1 MSLSKI
7 VSDLKSC
14 RLIALDPASH
24 SLAWSVFDLSAT
36 NIELV
41 DTGKIDFSKSKE
53 ISTKLSIINKELS
66 DICKKY
72 SPDRA
77 AIEQSVYIQNFQS
90 SRIISYIIGFSW
102 GVLIRTCSQVV
113 DINPLIWKNK
123 IGYKNVGKKDKESL
137 INEHGEKNIQKRLKD
152 ERKDRVK
159 VIIEEKLGFSTE
171 DSDINDS
178 IGIGLWYALEHGYGA
193 VQR

>member
-7 VSDLKSC
+7 ISDLKTC

-24 SLAWSVFDLSAT
+24 SLAWGVFDLSSSK
-36 NIELV
+36 IEV
-41 DTGKIDFSKSKE
+41 VATGKIDFSKSKE
-53 ISTKLSIINKELS
+53 ISNKLSIINKELS
-66 DICKKY
+66 DVCAQY
-72 SPDRA
+72 NPDKA

-102 GVLIRTCSQVV
+102 GVLIKTCSSVV
-113 DINPLIWKNK
+113 DVNPLVWKNK

-137 INEHGEKNIQKRLKD
+137 ITQHGEKNIQKRLKD

-159 VIIEEKLGFSTE
+159 IIIEERLGFSTD
-171 DSDINDS
+171 DSDINDAL
-178 IGIGLWYALEHGYGA
+178 GIGLWYALEHGYGA
-193 VQR
+193 VQG